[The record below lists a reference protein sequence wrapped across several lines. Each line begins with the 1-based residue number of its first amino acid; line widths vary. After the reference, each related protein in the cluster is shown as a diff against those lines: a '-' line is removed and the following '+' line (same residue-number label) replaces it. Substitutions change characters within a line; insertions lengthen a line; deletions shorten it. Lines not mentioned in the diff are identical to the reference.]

1 MEIVKKY
8 PIITIQEA
16 TCDWTA
22 KVFLHQ
28 HTVRLVMRFFLWPP
42 QNTSLSLETV
52 SYFSFVF
59 DKAAVC
65 RQGRAEGVLLRN
77 LPRVL
82 RKFTRASHAEKVSA
96 PGISY
101 KKDYVTP

>member
-1 MEIVKKY
+1 MPK
-8 PIITIQEA
+8 
-16 TCDWTA
+16 
-22 KVFLHQ
+22 
-28 HTVRLVMRFFLWPP
+28 
-42 QNTSLSLETV
+42 NTSLVLETV

-65 RQGRAEGVLLRN
+65 LQGRAEGVLRN

-101 KKDYVTP
+101 EKDYETP